1 MSLVFRHSLV
11 LIWYCIHNSPIVR
24 TFTHLVDEGA
34 QTARLAL
41 IKEAP
46 VSHITILSLPNA
58 TTKMASKLHT
68 VVTHRTIP
76 HSSNIMDTDNNSNS
90 NKTSCSRANSAAGPR
105 SAGSPRPAV
114 AAPVSPRID
123 ETKIPQ
129 EVQEHGSDTRRYLQR
144 HITPTLLE
152 GMKQLA
158 SLEPEK
164 PIQAL
169 GKFFLGI
176 PVAATTTRVP
186 YTRTG
191 PAATMAMEGVKLLA
205 ATQNKPEDHIKWMG
219 EWLLARSAEL
229 E

>member
-1 MSLVFRHSLV
+1 M
-11 LIWYCIHNSPIVR
+11 
-24 TFTHLVDEGA
+24 
-34 QTARLAL
+34 
-41 IKEAP
+41 
-46 VSHITILSLPNA
+46 
-58 TTKMASKLHT
+58 
-68 VVTHRTIP
+68 
-76 HSSNIMDTDNNSNS
+76 MDTDNNSNS
-90 NKTSCSRANSAAGPR
+90 NKTSRSRASAAGPR

-176 PVAATTTRVP
+176 PVAATPTKVP